1 MKRLIAFV
9 AFIAFV
15 GVACGPADRP
25 VVATSEQAS
34 QDGARGAAQD
44 LEGILQGGESVPEG
58 EPVGVRAATPA
69 GAVFIFGA
77 PSATVSA
84 QPASLRLAEV
94 VPAHRSLEV
103 RALASG
109 EGIAAVYLK
118 EVSKVKQRWGRLM
131 TPALRMIFAAFVD
144 DTDKDPWL
152 VIVDDVEVT
161 DGPDPIPIT
170 AYRWAREVVESYAAC
185 GIPPEG
191 IDACTATF
199 YSSSEMVFPSPRGQQ
214 VER

>member
-1 MKRLIAFV
+1 MRRLIAFIVFV
-9 AFIAFV
+9 A
-15 GVACGPADRP
+15 VACGSAGDQPP
-25 VVATSEQAS
+25 VAPSEQAGLDRS
-34 QDGARGAAQD
+34 EGVASD
-44 LEGILQGGESVPEG
+44 LEGILGGAQGVSDGES
-58 EPVGVRAATPA
+58 VGVRAATPS

-94 VPAHRSLEV
+94 VPTHRSLEV
-103 RALASG
+103 RPLASG

-118 EVSKVKQRWGRLM
+118 EVSRTKQKWGRLM
-131 TPALRMIFAAFVD
+131 TPALRQIFAAFVED
-144 DTDKDPWL
+144 MDKDPWL

-170 AYRWAREVVESYAAC
+170 GYRWAREAVEAYAGC
-185 GIPPEG
+185 GIPPQG
-191 IDACTATF
+191 IDPCTATF
-199 YSSSEMVFPSPRGQQ
+199 YSASEMVFPSPRGQQ

>member
-1 MKRLIAFV
+1 MRELPVLIAS
-9 AFIAFV
+9 IAFAV
-15 GVACGPADRP
+15 AACGPADRP
-25 VVATSEQAS
+25 VAPTPEPTTLA
-34 QDGARGAAQD
+34 GD
-44 LEGILQGGESVPEG
+44 LEDFLAGGAPGVSDG
-58 EPVGVRAATPA
+58 GPVGVRVATA
-69 GAVFIFGA
+69 SGAVFIFGA

-94 VPAHRSLEV
+94 VPTSRSLEV

-109 EGIAAVYLK
+109 DGIAAVYLK
-118 EVSKVKQRWGRLM
+118 EVSTTEQRWGRLM
-131 TPALRMIFAAFVD
+131 TPALRKIIAAFAED
-144 DTDKDPWL
+144 SDADPWL

-170 AYRWAREVVESYAAC
+170 AYRWARGAVEAYAGC

-199 YSSSEMVFPSPRGQQ
+199 YSESDMVFPAPRAQQ

>member
-1 MKRLIAFV
+1 MRRFLAFV
-9 AFIAFV
+9 VFAA
-15 GVACGPADRP
+15 VACGSAGDRP
-25 VVATSEQAS
+25 AVAPSEQAGV
-34 QDGARGAAQD
+34 DGSD
-44 LEGILQGGESVPEG
+44 LEGFLGGMQGVPD

-94 VPAHRSLEV
+94 VPPHRSLEV
-103 RALASG
+103 RPLASG
-109 EGIAAVYLK
+109 EGIAAVYLM
-118 EVSKVKQRWGRLM
+118 ESSKVKQRWGRLM
-131 TPALRMIFAAFVD
+131 TPALRMIFAAFVE
-144 DTDKDPWL
+144 DTDEDPWL

-170 AYRWAREVVESYAAC
+170 GYRWARETVEAYAAC

-191 IDACTATF
+191 IDACTAAF

-214 VER
+214 AER

>member
-1 MKRLIAFV
+1 MRRFLALVVF
-9 AFIAFV
+9 AA
-15 GVACGPADRP
+15 VACGSAGQPAVDP
-25 VVATSEQAS
+25 SEQARA
-34 QDGARGAAQD
+34 ARD
-44 LEGILQGGESVPEG
+44 LEGILMGGAQGDPEEG
-58 EPVGVRAATPA
+58 PVGVRAATPA

-84 QPASLRLAEV
+84 QPASLRLAAA

-131 TPALRMIFAAFVD
+131 TPALRMIFAAFAED
-144 DTDKDPWL
+144 ADEDPWL

-170 AYRWAREVVESYAAC
+170 AYRWAREAVEAYAGC
-185 GIPPEG
+185 GIPLEG
-191 IDACTATF
+191 IDDCTATF